1 MADSIRLAN
10 WLVENGNDHPFRYV
24 FCGRRLM
31 SGGDQAP
38 IGSPF
43 GSKSEP
49 EEVMSEIDLTGR
61 NAIVTGATRVLA

>member
-1 MADSIRLAN
+1 M
-10 WLVENGNDHPFRYV
+10 ENGNGHPFRYV

-38 IGSPF
+38 IGTPF

-61 NAIVTGATRVLA
+61 NAIVTGGY